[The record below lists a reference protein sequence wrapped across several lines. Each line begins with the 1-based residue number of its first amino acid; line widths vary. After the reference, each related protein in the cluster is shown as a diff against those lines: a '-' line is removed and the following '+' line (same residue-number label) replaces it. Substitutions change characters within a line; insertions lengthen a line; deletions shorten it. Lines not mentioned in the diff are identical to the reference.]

1 MPARSFLS
9 APTRPALHDLGS
21 TEPRRGDQHATSLI
35 PEWKYY
41 KDGKAWLCKVIK
53 GKKTIVWMS
62 AWKNYI
68 KATIYLPEKH
78 INGVLVLDIHEIT
91 KKAFIET
98 NNIGRS
104 RPCMFELKEENIL
117 EDFIKVMQFK
127 MTLK

>member
-1 MPARSFLS
+1 
-9 APTRPALHDLGS
+9 
-21 TEPRRGDQHATSLI
+21 
-35 PEWKYY
+35 
-41 KDGKAWLCKVIK
+41 
-53 GKKTIVWMS
+53 
-62 AWKNYI
+62 
-68 KATIYLPEKH
+68 
-78 INGVLVLDIHEIT
+78 NGVLVLDIHEIT

>member
-1 MPARSFLS
+1 M
-9 APTRPALHDLGS
+9 D
-21 TEPRRGDQHATSLI
+21 
-35 PEWKYY
+35 
-41 KDGKAWLCKVIK
+41 V
-53 GKKTIVWMS
+53 
-62 AWKNYI
+62 
-68 KATIYLPEKH
+68 EKF
-78 INGVLVLDIHEIT
+78 NQRVVLDIHEIT